1 MARVLV
7 TGGSGSFGRACVRHL
22 VQAGANGGPID
33 AYDTDVRPLLMQFR
47 ERLDVRADLLRA
59 FNESDERATRI
70 AELVGM
76 AAN

>member
-22 VQAGANGGPID
+22 VQAGANSGLID
-33 AYDTDVRPLLMQFR
+33 AYDTDVRPLLVQLR
-47 ERLDVRADLLRA
+47 GRLDVPADLLRA

-76 AAN
+76 AAS